1 MPKIVSR
8 SAISSS
14 IDAPPTD
21 SASASLRVYYCLC
34 GEFILVIDKSL
45 SSLPRRQTDGAI
57 VVRSQD
63 TPSAKAR
70 VFKLN
75 ANVSP
80 QPVMLERKSDQGFLH
95 ERQYRFHCT
104 RCDLMIG
111 YQSTP
116 APTKSGPF
124 VYILWG
130 AVSQVQGQCPPEA
143 FEGEEAALAK
153 AAIKESASAMA

>member
-14 IDAPPTD
+14 IDAPPTS
-21 SASASLRVYYCLC
+21 SASAALRVYYCLC
-34 GEFILVIDKSL
+34 GEFICVIDKSL
-45 SSLPRRQTDGAI
+45 SLLPRRKTDGAI
-57 VVRSQD
+57 IVRSQD
-63 TPSAKAR
+63 APTAKAR

-75 ANVSP
+75 VNIAP
-80 QPVMLERKSDQGFLH
+80 QPVMLERKTENGYAH
-95 ERQYRFHCT
+95 ERQYRFNCT

-116 APTKSGPF
+116 APLKSGPF

-130 AVSQVQGQCPPEA
+130 AVSQIQGQCPTEA
-143 FEGEEAALAK
+143 FEGEEAALAM
-153 AAIKESASAMA
+153 AAARNAKLNNA

>member
-14 IDAPPTD
+14 ID
-21 SASASLRVYYCLC
+21 
-34 GEFILVIDKSL
+34 DKSL
-45 SSLPRRQTDGAI
+45 SLLTRRKTDGAI
-57 VVRSQD
+57 IVRSQD
-63 TPSAKAR
+63 APTAKAR

-75 ANVSP
+75 VNIAS
-80 QPVMLERKSDQGFLH
+80 QPVMLERKTENGFAH
-95 ERQYRFHCT
+95 ERQYRFNCT

-116 APTKSGPF
+116 APLKSGPF

-130 AVSQVQGQCPPEA
+130 AVSQIQGQCPTEA
-143 FEGEEAALAK
+143 FEGEEAALAM
-153 AAIKESASAMA
+153 AAARNAKINNA